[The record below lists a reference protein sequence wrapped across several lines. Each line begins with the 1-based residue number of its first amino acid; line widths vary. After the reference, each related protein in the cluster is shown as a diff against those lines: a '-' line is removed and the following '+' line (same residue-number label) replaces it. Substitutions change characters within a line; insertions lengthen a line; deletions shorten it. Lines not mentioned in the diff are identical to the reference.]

1 MPLTL
6 ASILFGAFFTA
17 ATAYAL
23 GVLVLRGTPAPPEIA
38 LGLGAV
44 VESALVFG
52 LLSAHLGHRAAFLL
66 IGVVALTSLKW
77 THRQALVEP
86 AKQPLGAGR
95 IAAAAILGA
104 YALWYFVNALAP
116 ETLSDGF
123 TYHLGLPYEYVRLHG
138 FPRRVTFYDV
148 FPQGMEMLYTVAF
161 AFGRHSAAKLVEFGF
176 FTATVPVIFRIGRRL
191 HLSDTAS
198 LTAAVL
204 YFCAPVAGLTGSS
217 SYTDAAGVF
226 FALAS
231 FYLLLVWHD
240 GGNWRYLFPAGAL
253 AGFCYATKLPAGFTV
268 LAAVFFVLAQR
279 RIRAAV
285 WVAAGAALV
294 MAPWLL
300 RDAILAHNPVAPVLN
315 AVFPNPYFHADTE
328 RQLTG
333 QLRSLA
339 AVPLWRV
346 PWELALGYRFSG
358 AFGPLLLA
366 LPVGLV
372 ALRQRAGR
380 WAWGAAAILSVPW
393 FFDTGAR
400 FLMPAVACA
409 AFALAMALPRP
420 AAWLA
425 IALQALLCW
434 PPVMGLRDR
443 HYLFRL
449 HDFPLAASLRIVP
462 EADYLERHL
471 EEFNVARML
480 ERQTPPAAKILA
492 LLPVANAYAERD
504 VRVWWQSAETDQLA
518 SALRAAAFRQEGS
531 LCLWD
536 VTWSPASVQ
545 ALRFVAP
552 SGPSQEFDLAD
563 IWLYSGKSLMPTS
576 ARWKLR
582 AWPNPWEAPL
592 ALDGNLLTRWQS
604 RQPVTDGMFLEI
616 EFDRPVR
623 LSRALAFSHQVR
635 PGLLKVLGQSSDGTW
650 RPLGEAPAAARPADR
665 LRLEAG
671 LALRA
676 AGYRYILA
684 PTGGG
689 GYAPIGNAL
698 LAEAPQWG
706 AEPVD
711 HAGRFFL
718 FRTK

>member
-1 MPLTL
+1 M
-6 ASILFGAFFTA
+6 
-17 ATAYAL
+17 
-23 GVLVLRGTPAPPEIA
+23 LVLRGTPAPPEIA
-38 LGLGAV
+38 FGLGAV

-66 IGVVALTSLKW
+66 IGIFALTSLKW
-77 THRQALVEP
+77 TRRQALVEP
-86 AKQPLGAGR
+86 VKEPLGTGR
-95 IAAAAILGA
+95 ITAAAILGA
-104 YALWYFVNALAP
+104 YGVWYLVNALAP

-138 FPRRVTFYDV
+138 FPHRITFYDV
-148 FPQGMEMLYTVAF
+148 LAQGMEMLYTVAF

-176 FTATVPVIFRIGRRL
+176 FTATVPLIFRIGRQL

-198 LTAAVL
+198 LAVSVF

-217 SYTDAAGVF
+217 SYTDTAGVF
-226 FALAS
+226 FTLAS
-231 FYLLLVWHD
+231 FYLLLVWRD
-240 GGNWRYLFPAGAL
+240 SGDWRYLFPAGAL
-253 AGFCYATKLPAGFTV
+253 AGFCYATKLPGGFTV
-268 LAAVFFVLAQR
+268 VAAVIFVLAAR
-279 RIRAAV
+279 RIRAAA

-294 MAPWLL
+294 IAPWFV
-300 RDAILAHNPVAPVLN
+300 RDAILAHNPVAPILN
-315 AVFPNPYFHADTE
+315 AVFPNPYFPADTE

-333 QLRSLA
+333 DLRSLA

-346 PWELALGYRFSG
+346 PWELALGYRFAG

-366 LPVGLV
+366 LPIGLV
-372 ALRQRAGR
+372 AVRRQEVR
-380 WAWGAAAILSVPW
+380 WAWSAAAILAVPW

-400 FLMPAVACA
+400 FLMPAMVCA
-409 AFALAMALPRP
+409 AFALCMALPRP
-420 AAWLA
+420 AAWLS

-434 PPVMGLRDR
+434 PQVMNLHDR
-443 HYLFRL
+443 HPLFRL
-449 HDFPLAASLRIVP
+449 HDFPLAAALRMVP

-480 ERQTPPAAKILA
+480 ERQTPPDAKILA
-492 LLPVANAYAERD
+492 LLPVANAYTERD
-504 VRVWWQSAETDQLA
+504 VRVWWQSAETDRLA
-518 SALRAAAFRQEGS
+518 DALRAAAFRQEGALS
-531 LCLWD
+531 LWN
-536 VTWSPASVQ
+536 VTWPAESIR
-545 ALRFVAP
+545 ALRFVLAD
-552 SGPSQEFDLAD
+552 GPSREFDLAD
-563 IWLYSGKSLMPTS
+563 IWLYSGKGLIPTS
-576 ARWKLR
+576 PRWKVR

-592 ALDGNLLTRWQS
+592 ALDGNLLTRWRS
-604 RQPVTDGMFLEI
+604 RQPVAAGMFLEI
-616 EFDRPVR
+616 QFDNPER
-623 LSRALAFSHQVR
+623 LSRALIFSHAAR
-635 PGLLKVLGQSSDGTW
+635 SGLLKVYGQSINGTW
-650 RPLGEAPAAARPADR
+650 RPIGEARPAARPAEH

-676 AGYRYILA
+676 AGYQYLLA